1 MSTEQPQNQ
10 QQAPALRDA
19 LVGRIVH
26 ASAVAMASAAAVIVV
41 ALCAVVAQS
50 CDANRTTRA
59 AIARL
64 GR

>member
-1 MSTEQPQNQ
+1 MSAEGPQTSQP
-10 QQAPALRDA
+10 PALRDA
-19 LVGRIVH
+19 LVGRILH
-26 ASAVAMASAAAVIVV
+26 AASVAVASSALVIVV
-41 ALCAVVAQS
+41 ALAAVVAQS